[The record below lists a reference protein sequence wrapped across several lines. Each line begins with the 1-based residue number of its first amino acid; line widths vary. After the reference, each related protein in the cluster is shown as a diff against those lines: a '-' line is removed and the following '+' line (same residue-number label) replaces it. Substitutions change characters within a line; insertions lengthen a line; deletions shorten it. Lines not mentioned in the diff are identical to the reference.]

1 MHISSAGQRLSAH
14 TYIIQICVLVYV
26 GVLVKMLGVKN
37 LNVNVENKVGAFV
50 QTANLLPLAYGPV
63 LVALLTVQFAKNW
76 HDICLYV

>member
-37 LNVNVENKVGAFV
+37 VENKVDAFV

-63 LVALLTVQFAKNW
+63 LAALLTVQFAKNW